1 MRFLFLTDTHIRGTA
16 PRGRLDDVYDTLKN
30 KLNEVSDIVHEQR
43 VDVVLHGGDF
53 FDRPDISPSIVREF
67 AAIFQKFD
75 KPIYGVAGNH
85 DIYGHNPA
93 TIGRTMVGL
102 LDGVNIIRLIEPS
115 NPVIF
120 EDASM
125 RIQLTGQPYTYDID
139 YKDRRKQY
147 YTVSKPANVDFAVH
161 MVHGMLLEKKIFEG
175 AAYTL
180 IDDIADTE
188 ADITLS
194 GHFHTGFGIK
204 RINDKYFINPGS
216 LIRMTSSMA
225 EMERWPAV
233 LILDIDKA
241 EGISVKIECLKSAK
255 PAMEVLDRT
264 YIEQEQMKKQKLAT
278 FFQEIGA
285 AGEFKRL
292 DLSAIVQQVANNEH
306 IGDEVK
312 EEALRRIAAAEQYA
326 EM

>member
-16 PRGRLDDVYDTLKN
+16 PRGRLDDVYETLKS
-30 KLNEVSDIVHEQR
+30 KLNEVSDIIHEQH
-43 VDVVLHGGDF
+43 VDIVLHGGDF

-75 KPIYGVAGNH
+75 RPIYGVAGNH

-102 LDGVNIIRLIEPS
+102 LDGVNVIKLIEPS

-120 EDASM
+120 EDGSA
-125 RIQLTGQPYTYDID
+125 RIQLTGQPYIYDID
-139 YKDRRKQY
+139 YKDRCKQY
-147 YTVSKPANVDFAVH
+147 YIVSKPVDIDFAIH
-161 MVHGMLLEKKIFEG
+161 MVHGMLLDKKIFEG

-180 IDDIADTE
+180 IDDIIDTG

-194 GHFHTGFGIK
+194 GHFHSGFGIK
-204 RINDKYFINPGS
+204 RVNDKYFVNPGS
-216 LIRMTSSMA
+216 LMRMTSSMA
-225 EMERWPAV
+225 EMERWPSV
-233 LILDIDKA
+233 LIMDINSDN
-241 EGISVKIECLKSAK
+241 GISLQIKRLDSAR
-255 PAMEVLDRT
+255 PGADVLDRA
-264 YIEQEQMKKQKLAT
+264 YIEQEQMKKQRLAT
-278 FFQEIGA
+278 FFQEIGS

-292 DLSAIVQQVANNEH
+292 DLSAIIQQVAGDEH
-306 IGDEVK
+306 IADDVK